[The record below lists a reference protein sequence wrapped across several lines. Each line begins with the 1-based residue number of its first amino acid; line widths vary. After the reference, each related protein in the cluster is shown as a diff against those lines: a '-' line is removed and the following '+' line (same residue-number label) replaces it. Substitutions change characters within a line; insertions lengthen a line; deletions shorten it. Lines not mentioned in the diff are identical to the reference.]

1 MRTISR
7 TVQPLTFENLGNI
20 LRVFTFGIRER
31 SKEHR
36 ADIESE
42 DPQRDTAVID
52 ILGREG

>member
-20 LRVFTFGIRER
+20 LRVFTFGIRAR
-31 SKEHR
+31 SKER
-36 ADIESE
+36 IVSMESE
-42 DPQRDTAVID
+42 NPKRGAAVID